1 MFSSQGIK
9 VTIDYFKKRGLTDI
23 VAVVPEFRRHNFKGE
38 FPTKDPEILEALY
51 NQKHIMFTP
60 SMCYDDGFILEFAK
74 AKDAIIVSN
83 DRYRDLIFT
92 EKYAEQT
99 KRK

>member
-1 MFSSQGIK
+1 
-9 VTIDYFKKRGLTDI
+9 
-23 VAVVPEFRRHNFKGE
+23 
-38 FPTKDPEILEALY
+38 
-51 NQKHIMFTP
+51 MFTP
-60 SMCYDDGFILEFAK
+60 SMCYDDGFILEYAK
-74 AKDAIIVSN
+74 IKDAIIVSN